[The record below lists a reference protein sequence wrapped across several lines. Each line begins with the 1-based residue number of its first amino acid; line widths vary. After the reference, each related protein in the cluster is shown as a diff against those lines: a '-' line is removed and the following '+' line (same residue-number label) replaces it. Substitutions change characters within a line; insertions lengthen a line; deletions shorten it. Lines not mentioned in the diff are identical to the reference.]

1 MNVALQPTTTNFE
14 RGSFRGNAGEYFGIW
29 IVNVL
34 LTIITLGIYSA
45 WAKVRRNRYFYGNSV
60 LLDHSFDYHATGK
73 QIFIGRLIV
82 FVYLLIYNITL
93 QISPI
98 AGGILAIGILISLPW
113 LIARSLRFN
122 MRVTSYRNVRFD
134 FVGKTGG
141 AFFAF
146 FVGGIVS
153 VLSLGL
159 LAPFATRWLNRYIF
173 NNIRYGGRSLETGV
187 TTRQIYGAWLLPA
200 LLVALGGAIIALAA
214 FNIMPQGV
222 QLDNANIPPEHRIL
236 LQSLL
241 TFYFTMIPV
250 LIVYALAG
258 IIYRIAVRNAVLTS
272 SLFDGKHPLMSDL
285 GRRRYVWI
293 LFSNTIVSI
302 LTLGLMRPWAAVRE
316 QRYLLEHFG
325 IAIVG
330 NVGEVMSD
338 IEKSGSAIS
347 AEYMDMDGFDFGF

>member
-1 MNVALQPTTTNFE
+1 
-14 RGSFRGNAGEYFGIW
+14 
-29 IVNVL
+29 
-34 LTIITLGIYSA
+34 
-45 WAKVRRNRYFYGNSV
+45 
-60 LLDHSFDYHATGK
+60 
-73 QIFIGRLIV
+73 
-82 FVYLLIYNITL
+82 
-93 QISPI
+93 
-98 AGGILAIGILISLPW
+98 
-113 LIARSLRFN
+113 

-200 LLVALGGAIIALAA
+200 LLVVFGGAIFALTA
-214 FNIMPQGV
+214 FNVMPDWNIK
-222 QLDNANIPPEHRIL
+222 LDDADIPPEDRVFLEYFVI
-236 LQSLL
+236 
-241 TFYFTMIPV
+241 FYLTMIPV
-250 LIVYALAG
+250 LIIYALAG
-258 IIYRIAVRNAVLTS
+258 IIYRIAVRNVVLTS

-293 LFSNTIVSI
+293 LFSNTIVSM

-316 QRYLLEHFG
+316 QRYLMEHFG

-347 AEYMDMDGFDFGF
+347 AEYMDTDGFDFGF